1 MRVPPMLRALL
12 ATCLLLAG
20 GLAHADVAIPPVA
33 RVTDLTGTLSAQ
45 QQQAL
50 SAKLAAFEREKS
62 SQVAVLM
69 LPSTQPETIEQYGI
83 RVADAWKLGRKGIDD
98 GLILLVAK
106 NDHKVRI
113 EVGYGLEGVVPDA
126 IANDIIDEII
136 LPQFRQGHFYAGIN
150 AGVDAILKTIQGEP
164 LPKPKAQP
172 QHATGGQSL
181 LSIAFPVFF
190 ILMLLGSQLRRLF
203 GGPWAAAGVG
213 AGTGLLIGFIAASLF
228 SGLVFGIIAAV
239 LAWVFYSGGGGRG
252 GGLGGIGGFGLGYGL
267 GGLGG
272 GFGGGFGGGGFG
284 GGGFSGGGG
293 GFGGGGASGG
303 W

>member
-1 MRVPPMLRALL
+1 MPTLLRALL
-12 ATCLLLAG
+12 AVGLLLVGVA
-20 GLAHADVAIPPVA
+20 AHADVAIPPVA

-50 SAKLAAFEREKS
+50 SAKLAAFEKEKG

-83 RVADAWKLGRKGIDD
+83 RVVGKWKLGRKGVDD

-106 NDHKVRI
+106 NDRKVRL
-113 EVGYGLEGVVPDA
+113 EVGYGLEGAVPDA
-126 IANDIIDEII
+126 IANRIIDEII
-136 LPQFRQGHFYAGIN
+136 LPQFKQGHFYAGIN

-172 QHATGGQSL
+172 QHTTVGQSL
-181 LSIAFPVFF
+181 LSIAFPIFF
-190 ILMLLGSQLRRLF
+190 ILMLLGSQFRRLF

-239 LAWVFYSGGGGRG
+239 LALVFYSGGGGRG
-252 GGLGGIGGFGLGYGL
+252 GGMGGIGGFGLGYGL

-272 GFGGGFGGGGFG
+272 GFGGGGFGGGGGGFG
-284 GGGFSGGGG
+284 GGGG

>member
-1 MRVPPMLRALL
+1 MIRALL
-12 ATCLLLAG
+12 TACLLLTG

-50 SAKLAAFEREKS
+50 SATLTAFEKEKG

-83 RVADAWKLGRKGIDD
+83 RVASKWKLGRKGVDD

-113 EVGYGLEGVVPDA
+113 EVGYGLEGAVPDA
-126 IANDIIDEII
+126 IANRIIDEII
-136 LPQFRQGHFYAGIN
+136 LPQFKQGHFYAGIN
-150 AGVDAILKTIQGEP
+150 AGLDAILKTIQGEP

-172 QHATGGQSL
+172 QHATAGQSL
-181 LSIAFPVFF
+181 LSIAFPIFF
-190 ILMLLGSQLRRLF
+190 ILMLLGSQCRRLF

-213 AGTGLLIGFIAASLF
+213 AGTGLLIGFIAASLL

-239 LAWVFYSGGGGRG
+239 LALVFYSSGGGRG
-252 GGLGGIGGFGLGYGL
+252 GGVGGIGGFGLGYGL
-267 GGLGG
+267 GGLMGG
-272 GFGGGFGGGGFG
+272 GFGGGFGGG

>member
-1 MRVPPMLRALL
+1 MRVRALL
-12 ATCLLLAG
+12 VAGLLLLG

-45 QQQAL
+45 QQQAV
-50 SAKLAAFEREKS
+50 SAKLAAFEQEKG

-69 LPSTQPETIEQYGI
+69 LPTTKPETIEQYGI
-83 RVADAWKLGRKGIDD
+83 RVAGKWKLGRKGVDD

-113 EVGYGLEGVVPDA
+113 EVGYGLEGAVPDA
-126 IANDIIDEII
+126 IVNRIIDEFI
-136 LPQFRQGHFYAGIN
+136 LPRFKQGDFYGGIN
-150 AGVDAILKTIQGEP
+150 AGVDATLKIIQGEP

-172 QHATGGQSL
+172 RHASAGQSL

-190 ILMLLGSQLRRLF
+190 ILMLLGSQFRRLF

-239 LAWVFYSGGGGRG
+239 LALVFYSGGGGRG
-252 GGLGGIGGFGLGYGL
+252 GGMGGLGYGL
-267 GGLGG
+267 GGLG
-272 GFGGGFGGGGFG
+272 GGGGFG

-293 GFGGGGASGG
+293 GGGFGGGGASGG